1 MFKSFFLLRKYYKKH
16 ENYDMPFIPS
26 NNRRVKTMLK
36 LADIKTGEKSMD
48 LGAGD
53 GKVVI
58 AFAKAGTAA
67 YGIEIDETLTEL
79 ARHKIRKNKLEKRAH
94 IINGDMWKMQLCN
107 YDIITIYGL
116 TSVLYKL
123 EEKIQSETKKGCRI
137 LCNYFHF
144 PHLTPV
150 KVINDVYLY
159 INK

>member
-26 NNRRVKTMLK
+26 NNRRVKTMFK
-36 LADIKTGEKSMD
+36 LADIKTGEKSLD

-58 AFAKAGTAA
+58 AFAEAGAIA
-67 YGIEIDETLTEL
+67 YGIEIDEILTEL
-79 ARHKIRKNKLEKRAH
+79 ARHNIKKKRLENKAQ
-94 IINGDMWKMQLCN
+94 IINGDMWKIQLGD

-137 LCNYFHF
+137 ICNYFHF

-159 INK
+159 INR